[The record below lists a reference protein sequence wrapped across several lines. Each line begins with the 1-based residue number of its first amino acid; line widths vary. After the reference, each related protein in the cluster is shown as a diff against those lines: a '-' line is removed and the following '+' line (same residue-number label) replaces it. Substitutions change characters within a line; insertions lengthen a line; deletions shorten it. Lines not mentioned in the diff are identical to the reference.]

1 MSPKLILY
9 TFGGS
14 VWASDMFNSSPHL
27 AVLELNYGDA
37 VELETEGEN
46 FKPEFLAKFSPF
58 YSNSNG
64 TLPTLETPG
73 KTLADT
79 TEVIEYLIENA
90 PSKVKSGNAAF
101 IKEIHDDKYDPN
113 CKLLLAR
120 DDKELSAK
128 ANGFPAQFIVGRQR
142 ALQATAAFRTS
153 TWAVPEDVKNGFF
166 KQSQSVFENV
176 LTYLYT
182 ILPKKLPDS
191 GFLGGEVPGEDDF
204 HLGAWLTRIALT
216 CGAQSADDGLE
227 KIAASFGKPLSPK
240 VEAPGVLEGLER
252 PIELE
257 GGLQWGL
264 H

>member
-1 MSPKLILY
+1 M
-9 TFGGS
+9 
-14 VWASDMFNSSPHL
+14 
-27 AVLELNYGDA
+27 
-37 VELETEGEN
+37 
-46 FKPEFLAKFSPF
+46 
-58 YSNSNG
+58 
-64 TLPTLETPG
+64 
-73 KTLADT
+73 
-79 TEVIEYLIENA
+79 
-90 PSKVKSGNAAF
+90 
-101 IKEIHDDKYDPN
+101 
-113 CKLLLAR
+113 
-120 DDKELSAK
+120 
-128 ANGFPAQFIVGRQR
+128 
-142 ALQATAAFRTS
+142 
-153 TWAVPEDVKNGFF
+153 KNGFF